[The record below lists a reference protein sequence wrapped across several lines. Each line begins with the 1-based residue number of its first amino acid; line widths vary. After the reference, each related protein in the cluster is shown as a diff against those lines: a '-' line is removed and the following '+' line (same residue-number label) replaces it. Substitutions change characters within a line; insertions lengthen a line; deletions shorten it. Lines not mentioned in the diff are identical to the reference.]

1 MPSKKYYTNLEKEK
15 IYTIVN
21 IKESIIALKRDVTKT
36 NQNLKTIVREIYYL
50 YNAIS
55 SEDFKKML
63 RSDIDK
69 MSLISHIH
77 LEKEIQFKCKIWHFQ
92 DDDDRYQE
100 TRYRVMKEEHEH
112 HTVKALIDTTSS
124 YPKNNEYYY
133 SETDDSDSS
142 ESDSSKLRKK
152 VKKLKRTVDWIG
164 NYVEEQTGIEPGK
177 ELDSSDSDYAPPE
190 KKVKPRR
197 NPVRAVQSN

>member
-1 MPSKKYYTNLEKEK
+1 VP
-15 IYTIVN
+15 
-21 IKESIIALKRDVTKT
+21 
-36 NQNLKTIVREIYYL
+36 
-50 YNAIS
+50 
-55 SEDFKKML
+55 F
-63 RSDIDK
+63 
-69 MSLISHIH
+69 
-77 LEKEIQFKCKIWHFQ
+77 CK
-92 DDDDRYQE
+92 
-100 TRYRVMKEEHEH
+100 
-112 HTVKALIDTTSS
+112 

-133 SETDDSDSS
+133 SKTDDPDSS

-197 NPVRAVQSN
+197 NPVRAVQQLVQSNDHQLGRIIFPIERYSSL